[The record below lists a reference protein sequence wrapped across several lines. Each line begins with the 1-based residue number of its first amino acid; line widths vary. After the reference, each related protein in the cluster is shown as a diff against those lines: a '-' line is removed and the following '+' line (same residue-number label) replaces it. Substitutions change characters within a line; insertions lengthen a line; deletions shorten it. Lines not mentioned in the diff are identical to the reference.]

1 LVQISLCLL
10 FVQFDKRV
18 VKNNNF
24 NGECITSRENIKD
37 IFLDD
42 KWIAY
47 YQDDLDSSNQRLDIT

>member
-1 LVQISLCLL
+1 M
-10 FVQFDKRV
+10 
-18 VKNNNF
+18 KNNNF
-24 NGECITSRENIKD
+24 NEECITSRENIKD